1 MPCLR
6 INLSLFILLP
16 SLASTATILNTV
28 QVPTECKTCPYTL
41 CPNKAAYSNSQSITL
56 SCWTEGTNIV
66 DDTTWLKSQD
76 NCFVTQ
82 YDLLEY
88 PGDYTTA
95 LPSCG
100 DILPSYTRTTART
113 RYMTD
118 CYFTPAVN
126 EKRLAPKHYKY
137 GIDLPLLCTAHNR
150 SALMGRTTWFKTPS
164 NCYVHETTLWDVEDA
179 DELDDC
185 GPLPPGLT
193 PDDHVPETT
202 TTTSSV
208 VAKQTGGVR
217 EKGSRTGTG
226 TGIGKRWLY
235 NTTIGEEYVNC
246 TEKASVMPSQTRR
259 VYEFGQAVVPQCAT
273 WGDSERGNGTG
284 IIFLFTTDFSYVRD
298 WETDPGLR
306 EDFYRENYYPP
317 CEWFT
322 DTES

>member
-1 MPCLR
+1 
-6 INLSLFILLP
+6 
-16 SLASTATILNTV
+16 
-28 QVPTECKTCPYTL
+28 
-41 CPNKAAYSNSQSITL
+41 
-56 SCWTEGTNIV
+56 
-66 DDTTWLKSQD
+66 
-76 NCFVTQ
+76 
-82 YDLLEY
+82 
-88 PGDYTTA
+88 
-95 LPSCG
+95 
-100 DILPSYTRTTART
+100 
-113 RYMTD
+113 MTD

-284 IIFLFTTDFSYVRD
+284 MYVMSLFYLVFFLFLFSLFSVGEVLTIEMNSIFLFTTDFSYVRD

-306 EDFYRENYYPP
+306 EDFCKYSRFFFLSFYFLFHGGGASPGLRGMALTALVELADAF
-317 CEWFT
+317 E
-322 DTES
+322 